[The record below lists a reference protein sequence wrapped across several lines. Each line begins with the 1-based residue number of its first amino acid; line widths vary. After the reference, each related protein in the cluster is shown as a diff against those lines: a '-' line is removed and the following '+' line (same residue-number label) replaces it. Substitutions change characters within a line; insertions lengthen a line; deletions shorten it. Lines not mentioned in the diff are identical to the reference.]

1 MTKMGC
7 VPEIVH
13 CQQFSVDRMAFDPN
27 KLITEIE
34 DQYLADD
41 DNRPWIVGFSG
52 GKDSTM
58 LLQLV
63 WYAVKRIPP
72 EIRQRPIHVV
82 CNNTLVEN
90 PKVLDYVHGV
100 LEQIEKAAAEQA
112 MPIFVK
118 RTTPELED
126 TFWVKLIGAGYPAP
140 NNIFRWCTE
149 RLKINPTTKFILD
162 TISKKGQV
170 IILLGTRSAESAR
183 RARSIKQYEVKGE
196 RLRKHVLPNAFV
208 YAPIK
213 DVLTDDLWQY
223 LAQVKSPFGASN
235 KELITLYKNANS
247 GDCPLVI
254 DTTTP
259 SCGNSR
265 FGCWVC
271 TVVKRDKSME
281 ALVENGEDWME
292 PLMEI
297 REYLAESRNDENARE
312 KKRRSGTEKEGQLGP
327 YKIEVRAKILQQLLR
342 AQQEIMQAQGE
353 MAALISYQ
361 ELVAIQVIWHRDGHW
376 DHSVADIYNNIFG
389 TQLDLWLVNEQ
400 SLAEQQLLKDACSAN
415 PGHEDLIR
423 ELLDLQK
430 TKTILMNKRG
440 LQRTLE
446 VRIEQFTK
454 KALA

>member
-1 MTKMGC
+1 M
-7 VPEIVH
+7 
-13 CQQFSVDRMAFDPN
+13 
-27 KLITEIE
+27 
-34 DQYLADD
+34 ADD
-41 DNRPWIVGFSG
+41 NDRPWILGFSG

-58 LLQLV
+58 LLQLT
-63 WYAVKRIPP
+63 WYALKRIPA
-72 EIRQRPIHVV
+72 ELRRRQIHVV

-90 PKVLDYVHGV
+90 PKVLDFVDGV
-100 LEQIEKAAAEQA
+100 LKQIEKAAVEQS
-112 MPIFVK
+112 MPIHVK

-126 TFWVKLIGAGYPAP
+126 TFWVNLIGKGYPAP

-162 TISKKGQV
+162 TISSKGEV
-170 IILLGTRSAESAR
+170 IILLGTRSDESSR
-183 RARSIKQYEVKGE
+183 RARSMKKHEVKGE
-196 RLRKHVLPNAFV
+196 RLRKHVLPNAYVF
-208 YAPIK
+208 AAIK
-213 DVLTDDLWQY
+213 DVKTDELWQY

-281 ALVENGEDWME
+281 ALIENGEEWME
-292 PLMEI
+292 PLMEL
-297 REYLAESRNDENARE
+297 RDELASSRNDPEKRE
-312 KKRRSGTEKEGQLGP
+312 EFGRDGIKREDRMGP
-327 YKIEVRAKILQQLLR
+327 YRPEFRAMFLEQLLR
-342 AQQEIMQAQGE
+342 AQHEIVQSQGE
-353 MAALISYQ
+353 MATLISYQ
-361 ELVAIQVIWHRDGHW
+361 ELVAIQVIWHRDGIFQFN
-376 DHSVADIYNNIFG
+376 VAEIYNKIFG
-389 TQLDLWLVNEQ
+389 KVLDLRGADEQTLKEQ
-400 SLAEQQLLKDACSAN
+400 SILKEVCSAK
-415 PGHEDLIR
+415 PEHADLIN

-446 VRIEQFTK
+446 MRIEQFAK
-454 KALA
+454 KAAV